1 MCPLAGGCLATPPES
16 TGEPGESEG
25 DGGLLASACGN
36 ASMDIAYVSRFAVDP
51 DGYGYVDMKR
61 MGLVINSGEGL
72 LDPGA
77 LEVID
82 TDIDDDLSVM
92 SFGAFERD
100 GAPIEPGEARGEL
113 SSDGRDMV
121 LAQLSEQWTN
131 TDAPEISGALA
142 TTHSSGTLHGAVVL
156 GLGPHRV
163 RLDIQFDL
171 THFDQ
176 PGSVALGASRTT
188 SICADGS

>member
-16 TGEPGESEG
+16 TGESEG
-25 DGGLLASACGN
+25 DGGLLASTCGN
-36 ASMDIAYVSRFAVDP
+36 ARMDIAYVSRFAIDP
-51 DGYGYVDMKR
+51 DEYGYVEMKR
-61 MGLVINSGEGL
+61 MGLVINSGYGL

-82 TDIDDDLSVM
+82 THIDDDLSVM
-92 SFGAFERD
+92 SFGAFQRD

-121 LAQLSEQWTN
+121 LAQLSEEWTN
-131 TDAPEISGALA
+131 TEAPEISGALA
-142 TTHSSGTLHGAVVL
+142 TTHSSGTLHGAVVV

-163 RLDIQFDL
+163 LLDIEFDL

-176 PGSVALGASRTT
+176 PGSLAQGATRTA
-188 SICADGS
+188 SICADGT